1 MLLLDLMR
9 MVGPGDGAGAGV
21 LLILK
26 IVRKGPIVLSVE
38 TGGCCLAIY
47 FLSLVIFSSCSLFP
61 DTRLYMN

>member
-26 IVRKGPIVLSVE
+26 IVRKGPIVRSVE

-47 FLSLVIFSSCSLFP
+47 FLYRSFSHLFP
-61 DTRLYMN
+61 SFLTHGSI